1 MERLGFL
8 EWKDPYEWTEIDP
21 VARTHAI
28 QEENRLFKHTVTASG
43 GNLKE
48 MRAAFM
54 AAYNKTEQNHRMKIP
69 LDGAPPQIIVESRID
84 LEGLYYWK
92 YVGEREWKY
101 ADDLDV
107 DFFHGTPYIVFT
119 YDSSRGKLDYDLH
132 VKTPNS
138 QWTHKRVG
146 GMDVAIMNHRV
157 YFIEADA
164 PLHYNRL
171 VSLSLYTGEKRRIIY
186 EEANPG
192 MELSLVKAENR
203 ALYLLGENA
212 GHQQLRWIT
221 PRGAAK
227 RLEPG
232 GISFFPVG
240 CSGTNPIYF
249 VRLHNFANPWKLV
262 GASWKLNA
270 EIENSGIEFCWFA
283 IGILI
288 TKFQGIRTVW
298 SMSSDR
304 APKRL
309 DRGFF
314 SVLSYSMWPLWRGER
329 NTQIWVYSPIAPPY
343 VLNEK
348 GGMNPYAD
356 FKTGEAISS
365 DGMPV
370 QWLLVH
376 GTRQKKTRGLMLSVY
391 GAYGL
396 ISDLNTTR
404 WRPWLD
410 AGWAVAIVF
419 VRGGGD
425 SNEAWAEL
433 GRLGGKLQAVSDM
446 EACCKDLQKRTG
458 CGPDRTCIFG
468 RSAGG
473 LIIGNLISKHPRGE
487 LFKCVYAEAPYVDL
501 LKTASNPKLPLTE
514 YEYREFGNPRA
525 SPADFEQTLRM
536 SPIHTLPSSGAPG
549 VHVLCRS
556 GERDIQVYPYESL
569 KWILT
574 LRGKRKDTTKILH
587 VNSQAHHTYGGEL
600 YTEYAEDFLII
611 NHWLK

>member
-8 EWKDPYEWTEIDP
+8 EWEDPYEWTEIDP

-28 QEENRLFKHTVTASG
+28 EGENRLFKQTVIGSG

-48 MRAAFM
+48 VRAAFV
-54 AAYNKTEQNHRMKIP
+54 AAYKKTEQNHLMKIP
-69 LDGAPPQIIVESRID
+69 LDGGRPQVIVESRID
-84 LEGLYYWK
+84 VEGLYYWK
-92 YVGEREWKY
+92 YSGEREWKY

-107 DFFHGTPYIVFT
+107 DYFHGVPYVAFT
-119 YDSSRGKLDYDLH
+119 YDSSRGKLDYNLH
-132 VKTPNS
+132 VKTPKL
-138 QWTHKRVG
+138 QWTYKRNG

-157 YFIEADA
+157 YFIEATK
-164 PLHYNRL
+164 PLHYYRL
-171 VSLSLYTGEKRRIIY
+171 VSLSLYTGDKRRIIY
-186 EEANPG
+186 EETNPG
-192 MELSLVKAENR
+192 IELSLVKAENR
-203 ALYLLGENA
+203 ALFLLGDEA
-212 GHQQLRWIT
+212 GHQQLRWIS

-232 GISFFPVG
+232 GVSFFPVG
-240 CSGTNPIYF
+240 CSGNNPIYF

-262 GASWKLNA
+262 GASWKLNQ
-270 EIENSGIEFCWFA
+270 EIENSGIEYCWFA

-298 SMSSDR
+298 SVNSDR

-314 SVLSYSMWPLWRGER
+314 SVLSCSMWPLWRGER
-329 NTQIWVYSPIAPPY
+329 KTQIWVHSPISPTY

-348 GGMNPYAD
+348 GGLNPYAD
-356 FKTGEAISS
+356 YKTGEAISS

-376 GTRQKKTRGLMLSVY
+376 GTRQKNTRGLMLSAY
-391 GAYGL
+391 GAYG
-396 ISDLNTTR
+396 IASDLSTTR

-473 LIIGNLISKHPRGE
+473 LIVGNLVSKHPRGD

-514 YEYREFGNPRA
+514 YEYKEFGNPRA

-556 GERDIQVYPYESL
+556 GEDDIQVYPYESL

-587 VNSQAHHTYGGEL
+587 VNSQSHHTYGGEL